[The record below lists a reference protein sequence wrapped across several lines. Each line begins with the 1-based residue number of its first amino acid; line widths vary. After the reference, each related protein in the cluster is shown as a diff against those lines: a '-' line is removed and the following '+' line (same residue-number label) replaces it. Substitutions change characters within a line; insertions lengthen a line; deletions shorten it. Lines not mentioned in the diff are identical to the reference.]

1 LVTLQTVF
9 LPLHYLQYDNE
20 VSVGLFSIFKKTDTL
35 APLTDDD
42 AARLAANS
50 EAERASQQ
58 ARQREIARATAMK
71 IDAIESAMTFDIFNQ
86 PEPAWGS
93 QRAPRPARVR
103 QSADGGPDTQALLDL
118 PTTLL
123 LRDDEIPQPAV
134 AAESAPVVEEIA
146 ILYANAQSA
155 VAQQLLTAAVADSG
169 GKGGGQERGIWWML
183 FDLYQ
188 VSGQQD
194 LFDNLSIDY
203 ASTFETSPPP
213 WNAPALLAAASPD
226 WAGLT
231 PTESFAGVL
240 DQRIAPQ
247 LERLRQLAADS
258 PVLRLEF
265 GRVGAIEPAG
275 CTLLLETL
283 RQLQA
288 RQREL
293 ILVDAAGL
301 AARIRAG
308 IAIGR
313 RDDTE
318 APWLLL
324 LELLQLLNREKEFE
338 EIGMDYC
345 VTFEVSP
352 PSFVAPHKVA
362 TATAQHVAASPD
374 RFMLPPLIEHQLG
387 PVLPAILHYADQ
399 YQTLVF
405 DCSRLTR
412 IDYACAIQLH
422 AHLQPLAGDG
432 KKIEFRDVNHLIT
445 ALLRLLGYANIA
457 RIYPH
462 KY

>member
-1 LVTLQTVF
+1 M
-9 LPLHYLQYDNE
+9 LQYDNE
-20 VSVGLFSIFKKTDTL
+20 VSVGLFSIFKKPDRDTL
-35 APLTDDD
+35 APLTDDE

-71 IDAIESAMTFDIFNQ
+71 IDAIESAMAFDIFNQ

-93 QRAPRPARVR
+93 QRAARPRH
-103 QSADGGPDTQALLDL
+103 SAAGGPDTEALADI

-123 LRDDEIPQPAV
+123 LRDDDLPQQAV

-155 VAQQLLTAAVADSG
+155 VAQQLLTAAVADGGSKGSG
-169 GKGGGQERGIWWML
+169 QDRSIWWML

-213 WNAPALLAAASPD
+213 WNAPAMLAAASPD
-226 WAGLT
+226 WAGVT
-231 PTESFAGVL
+231 PTEAFAGVL
-240 DQRIAPQ
+240 DQHIAPQ
-247 LERLRQLAADS
+247 LDRLRQLADAS

-265 GRVGAIEPAG
+265 GRVGGIEAAG
-275 CTLLLETL
+275 CALLLDTL
-283 RQLQA
+283 RKLQA
-288 RQREL
+288 QQREL
-293 ILVDAAGL
+293 ILVGAAGL
-301 AARIRAG
+301 AAQIRAG

-338 EIGMDYC
+338 EISMDYC

-362 TATAQHVAASPD
+362 TAAAQHVSASPD
-374 RFMLPPLIEHQLG
+374 RFMLPPVIENQLG
-387 PVLPAILHYADQ
+387 PMLPAIVRYADQ

-422 AHLQPLAGDG
+422 ANLQALAGDG
-432 KKIEFRDVNHLIT
+432 KKIEFRDVNHLVT
-445 ALLRLLGYANIA
+445 ALLRLLGFPNIA

>member
-1 LVTLQTVF
+1 M
-9 LPLHYLQYDNE
+9 LQYDNE
-20 VSVGLFSIFKKTDTL
+20 VSVGLFSIFKKTDAL
-35 APLTDDD
+35 APLTDDQ
-42 AARLAANS
+42 AARLAASS

-93 QRAPRPARVR
+93 QRAARPARAR
-103 QSADGGPDTQALLDL
+103 QAADGGPDTQALLDL

-123 LRDDEIPQPAV
+123 LRDEDMPQQAV

-155 VAQQLLTAAVADSG
+155 VAQQLLTTAVADSG
-169 GKGGGQERGIWWML
+169 SKGSGQDRSVWWML

-188 VSGQQD
+188 ASGQQD

-213 WNAPALLAAASPD
+213 WNAPAMLAAASPD
-226 WAGLT
+226 WAGVT

-240 DQRIAPQ
+240 DQHIAPQ
-247 LERLRQLAADS
+247 LERLRQLADGS

-265 GRVGAIEPAG
+265 GRVSAIEAAG
-275 CTLLLETL
+275 CMLLLDAL
-283 RQLQA
+283 RKLQA
-288 RQREL
+288 QQREL

-301 AARIRAG
+301 AAQIRAG

-352 PSFVAPHKVA
+352 PSFAAPLKVA
-362 TATAQHVAASPD
+362 TAAAQHVAASPD
-374 RFMLPPLIEHQLG
+374 RFMLPPVIENQLG
-387 PVLPAILHYADQ
+387 PVLPSILHYADQ

-422 AHLQPLAGDG
+422 ANLQALAGAG
-432 KKIEFRDVNHLIT
+432 KKIEFRDVNHLVT
-445 ALLRLLGYANIA
+445 ALLRLLGYPNIA

>member
-1 LVTLQTVF
+1 M
-9 LPLHYLQYDNE
+9 
-20 VSVGLFSIFKKTDTL
+20 FSIFKKADRDTL
-35 APLTDDD
+35 APLSDDE

-50 EAERASQQ
+50 EAERQSQQ

-93 QRAPRPARVR
+93 PRAARPPRPRPAG
-103 QSADGGPDTQALLDL
+103 DHGGDTLAGLDI

-123 LRDDEIPQPAV
+123 LHDDELPQQAT

-146 ILYANAQSA
+146 ILYANAQGA
-155 VAQQLLTAAVADSG
+155 VAQQLLTAAVADTG
-169 GKGGGQERGIWWML
+169 GRDRIVWWML

-188 VSGQQD
+188 VGGQQD

-213 WNAPALLAAASPD
+213 WNAPAAPAAGTPD
-226 WAGLT
+226 WAGVI
-231 PTESFAGVL
+231 PTESFSGVL
-240 DQRIAPQ
+240 DQHIAPQ
-247 LERLRQLAADS
+247 LDRLLQLAAAS

-265 GRVGAIEPAG
+265 GRLHAVDAAG
-275 CTLLLETL
+275 CTLLRDTL
-283 RQLQA
+283 RKLQA

-301 AARIRAG
+301 AAQIRAG

-352 PSFVAPHKVA
+352 PSFAAPHKVA
-362 TATAQHVAASPD
+362 TAAAQHVSASPD

-387 PVLPAILHYADQ
+387 PVLPAIHDYAGQ

-422 AHLQPLAGDG
+422 AQLQPLAGAG
-432 KKIEFRDVNHLIT
+432 KKIEFRDVNHLVT

-462 KY
+462 RY

>member
-1 LVTLQTVF
+1 M
-9 LPLHYLQYDNE
+9 
-20 VSVGLFSIFKKTDTL
+20 GLFSLFKKTETL
-35 APLTDDD
+35 APLTDDE

-50 EAERASQQ
+50 EVERQHQA

-71 IDAIESAMTFDIFNQ
+71 IDAIESAMEADIFNQ

-93 QRAPRPARVR
+93 QRPARAP
-103 QSADGGPDTQALLDL
+103 SAVVADNDNPDDF

-123 LRDDEIPQPAV
+123 LNEEALPVV
-134 AAESAPVVEEIA
+134 AAEDGAPAIEEIA
-146 ILYANAQSA
+146 ILYANGQRD
-155 VAQQLLTAAVADSG
+155 VALQLLLAAVAEANRLNS
-169 GKGGGQERGIWWML
+169 ERGAWWML

-194 LFDNLSIDY
+194 AFDNLSIDY

-213 WNAPALLAAASPD
+213 WQAPAALAASSPG

-231 PTESFAGVL
+231 PTAALAGAL
-240 DQRIAPQ
+240 DRHIAPQ
-247 LERLRQLAADS
+247 LERLRQLAEDN

-265 GRVGAIEPAG
+265 SRVTTVAEDG
-275 CTLLLETL
+275 CALLLDTL

-293 ILVDAAGL
+293 ILVDAAAL
-301 AARIRAG
+301 AARLREG
-308 IAIGR
+308 IAVGR
-313 RDDTE
+313 RDDGE

-324 LELLQLLNREKEFE
+324 LELLQLQNREKEFE
-338 EIGMDYC
+338 HTAMDYC

-352 PSFVAPHKVA
+352 PSFTPPHKVA
-362 TATAQHVAASPD
+362 MAPAQHLSASPD
-374 RFMLPPLIEHQLG
+374 RFMLPPVIENQLG
-387 PVLPAILHYADQ
+387 ALLPAIQRYADE
-399 YQTLVF
+399 YPALVF

-412 IDYACAIQLH
+412 IDYASALQLH
-422 AHLQPLAGDG
+422 SVLQGLMSEDDTR
-432 KKIEFRDVNHLIT
+432 KIALRDVNHLVT
-445 ALLRLLGYANIA
+445 ALLRLLGFASLA